1 MRILSRADVQQ
12 ALAMPQAIQV
22 MQDAFARLSNHQA
35 TVPLRSQL
43 AVPQYN
49 GVALFM
55 PAYIQGTDALAIK
68 IVNVYG
74 DNASR
79 GLPLIHAVVIVL
91 EATTGIA
98 LALIEGGSLT
108 ALRTGAGCGAA
119 TMALARQDARV
130 GLVFGAGAQ
139 ARTQLRALCAAR
151 ALERVYVSD
160 PFPGKAQTMIDEL
173 RAFPELPTDLRVA
186 TDVAAA
192 VRQADIISCATTSK
206 QPLFDG
212 NDVKPGT
219 HVNAIG
225 SFTPDARETDD
236 HFIQRCN
243 KIVVDA
249 YSGALA
255 EAGDLIQP
263 LEQGI
268 LKESDLYGELG
279 EITSGKKAGRTH
291 ADEITFFKSV
301 GNAVQDAAIAHAL
314 VQRAKELN
322 LGTVLD
328 LG

>member
-1 MRILSRADVQQ
+1 MRILSRTDVQQ
-12 ALAMPQAIQV
+12 AVSMPLAIQV
-22 MQDAFARLSNHQA
+22 MQDAFARLSNNQA

-43 AVPQYN
+43 PVPEYN

-74 DNASR
+74 DNAKR
-79 GLPLIHAVVIVL
+79 GLPLIHAVVVVL
-91 EATTGIA
+91 EATTGRA

-119 TMALARQDARV
+119 TVALARQDARI
-130 GLVFGAGAQ
+130 GLVFGAGVQ
-139 ARTQLRALCAAR
+139 ARTQLRAMCAAR
-151 ALERVYVSD
+151 HLERVYVHD
-160 PFPGKAQTMIDEL
+160 AVPGKAQEMIEAL
-173 RAFPELPTDLRVA
+173 REFPELPADLRAV
-186 TDVAAA
+186 TDVASA
-192 VRQADIISCATTSK
+192 VREADIISCATTSK

-219 HVNAIG
+219 HVNAVG
-225 SFTPDARETDD
+225 SFTPEARETDSN
-236 HFIQRCN
+236 FIKRCN

-263 LEQGI
+263 MEEGI

-279 EITSGKKAGRTH
+279 EITGGKKAGRTR

-301 GNAVQDAAIAHAL
+301 GNAVQDAAIAQTIL
-314 VQRAKELN
+314 QRAEAMGLGIHVEL
-322 LGTVLD
+322 
-328 LG
+328 